1 MARGPLSRMA
11 NVVRAEFED
20 LMSQMENPK
29 LMVGQA
35 IRDMETALDDALVSV
50 AGAIANERIL
60 DRRLKEKKEE
70 VSRWRMKAEEAVQ
83 AGEDE
88 LARHALSQAARTE
101 QIAGEFESALKEAR
115 TASVQLKEQLVH
127 LKSRLE
133 SARTRRHSLIVR
145 GGATAKPGD
154 CGSWG

>member
-88 LARHALSQAARTE
+88 LARHALSQAA
-101 QIAGEFESALKEAR
+101 
-115 TASVQLKEQLVH
+115 
-127 LKSRLE
+127 
-133 SARTRRHSLIVR
+133 
-145 GGATAKPGD
+145 
-154 CGSWG
+154 